1 MGYSRKNPHPP
12 DGWDSGNSRGRGG
25 QILWKSKREGG
36 LNLKKS
42 SAGVILTDNS
52 RDSNVKFSDS
62 SSLSDPENS
71 TNILFRYFSCD
82 KNDNLSSFA
91 GPFIAENTNIKILK
105 NEQRC
110 YVATKSLKR
119 LTHFY
124 SYPDPARHCCV
135 ISRFRPVEILFVWCK
150 L

>member
-1 MGYSRKNPHPP
+1 MYVLSLLANFTLGCSRKNLHPP

-25 QILWKSKREGG
+25 QILWKSRREGG

-71 TNILFRYFSCD
+71 TNILFRYFSPD

-91 GPFIAENTNIKILK
+91 GPFIAENANIKILK
-105 NEQRC
+105 NEQRGSSN
-110 YVATKSLKR
+110 VVMLQRRVWNAWHISTRTQTQRAT
-119 LTHFY
+119 
-124 SYPDPARHCCV
+124 V
-135 ISRFRPVEILFVWCK
+135 V
-150 L
+150 